1 MPGSRFFI
9 KAILFGVLLIMSS
22 AMNAQEPGKKNA
34 WPDHLK
40 LQHAGGIGY
49 FSIGAGYL
57 LGNGNLEAD
66 LMYGFV
72 PESIGG
78 LDIHSLSSRISWL
91 PIKSIGSSLRLEP
104 LATGVIVNYTFGK
117 QYFGFTPENYPFAYY
132 NYPTSLHAAF
142 FPGQMKVHGFHHPLP
157 DLLYSVEKFLSIL
170 CPASYKHGSNQCSRC
185 RTPGQ
190 PESTS
195 RGNYFLWTAG
205 RDQSTPVRG
214 LPGF

>member
-1 MPGSRFFI
+1 MPGNRFFI
-9 KAILFGVLLIMSS
+9 KAVLFGVLLIISS

-117 QYFGFTPENYPFAYY
+117 QYFGFTRENYPFPYY

-142 FPGQMKVHGFHHPLP
+142 FIGSRVSKKLKKGWFSRVG
-157 DLLYSVEKFLSIL
+157 LYYELVSFDTEL
-170 CPASYKHGSNQCSRC
+170 ASYAWN
-185 RTPGQ
+185 
-190 PESTS
+190 TS
-195 RGNYFLWTAG
+195 SLRFTDIWSLGIGGYLK
-205 RDQSTPVRG
+205 
-214 LPGF
+214 LK

>member
-132 NYPTSLHAAF
+132 NRMPGPTISNCSTQVASVI
-142 FPGQMKVHGFHHPLP
+142 FPLVQGIYWEMVIWKR
-157 DLLYSVEKFLSIL
+157 I
-170 CPASYKHGSNQCSRC
+170 
-185 RTPGQ
+185 
-190 PESTS
+190 
-195 RGNYFLWTAG
+195 
-205 RDQSTPVRG
+205 
-214 LPGF
+214 